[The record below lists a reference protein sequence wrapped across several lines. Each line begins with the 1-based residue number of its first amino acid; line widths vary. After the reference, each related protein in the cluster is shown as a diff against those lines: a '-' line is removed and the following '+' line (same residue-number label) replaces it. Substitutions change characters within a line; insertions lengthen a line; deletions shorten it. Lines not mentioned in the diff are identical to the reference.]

1 MATAK
6 EVSAVG
12 ERALE
17 ALTSLCK
24 YAEEADP
31 VQEDAPVHW
40 FLLMSLWNAVDNYGK
55 LVSQLRPK
63 ESDR

>member
-1 MATAK
+1 MATVK

-17 ALTSLCK
+17 ALSSLCK

-31 VQEDAPVHW
+31 LEEDAPLHW
-40 FLLMSLWNAVDNYGK
+40 FLLMTIWNAVDNYGK
-55 LVSQLRPK
+55 LVSQLRPSRSAK
-63 ESDR
+63 